1 MKELGE
7 QKDNKIRQAEKELL
21 KLSQQLEEI
30 KGHKVGEENC
40 RLKIECSQSE
50 RNIKELSERCQQWE
64 EEVQKFKENYIKIS
78 TAYEIQGKNYE
89 NNK

>member
-1 MKELGE
+1 M
-7 QKDNKIRQAEKELL
+7 
-21 KLSQQLEEI
+21 
-30 KGHKVGEENC
+30 GEENC

-78 TAYEIQGKNYE
+78 TAYEIQGKNY
-89 NNK
+89 